1 MRKRARQA
9 SQDLDVSPSSRHRN
23 ISSAERPRSMPLLS
37 LLRIATFED
46 PIRDVS
52 DLPADIVRLLPGHFT
67 LLNSPQDN
75 GLYLVAGALNPS
87 SLLRRPDDGIQ
98 MTESRKGPVPL
109 GTWNIDWQ
117 TSDESVKK

>member
-1 MRKRARQA
+1 M
-9 SQDLDVSPSSRHRN
+9 
-23 ISSAERPRSMPLLS
+23 LS
-37 LLRIATFED
+37 NPGSLTEA
-46 PIRDVS
+46 PKYRDVS